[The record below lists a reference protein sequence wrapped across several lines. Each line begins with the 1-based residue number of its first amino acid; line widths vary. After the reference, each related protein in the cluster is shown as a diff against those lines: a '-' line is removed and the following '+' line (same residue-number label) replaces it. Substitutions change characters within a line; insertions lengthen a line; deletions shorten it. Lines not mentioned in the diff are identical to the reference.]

1 MWNVKKKT
9 NRNRLAN
16 TENKQVEKRKA
27 GGATWGRGL
36 SMQTTMYKI
45 CVNKLQGYSVQHRE
59 CSQYFIIT
67 HN

>member
-1 MWNVKKKT
+1 MWNVKNKT

-45 CVNKLQGYSVQHRE
+45 CVNKLQGYSV
-59 CSQYFIIT
+59 
-67 HN
+67 